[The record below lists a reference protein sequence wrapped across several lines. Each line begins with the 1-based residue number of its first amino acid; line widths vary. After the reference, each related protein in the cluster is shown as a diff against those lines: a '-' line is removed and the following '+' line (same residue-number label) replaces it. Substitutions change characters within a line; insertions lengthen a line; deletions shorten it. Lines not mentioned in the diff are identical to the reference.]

1 MKTLFIVSSFL
12 FLVLGG
18 VVNAASKNMEWK
30 IKTMKDDFKG
40 TSYTFIHS
48 SLVRPSVP
56 LRFPYEDLVVRMNV
70 FCDNTIDEVD
80 LSFNQDLSLIEG
92 RRTNF
97 NSSLYSIE
105 ARLDNKFETL
115 YGEIKNES
123 RNTIS
128 IQSGKRAILNYKEVA
143 FQIKHSSGTTHY
155 KFDLT
160 NFPKS
165 CN

>member
-1 MKTLFIVSSFL
+1 MKILFIVSSFL
-12 FLVLGG
+12 FLVFGG

-30 IKTMKDDFKG
+30 IKTIKDDFYG

-48 SLVRPSVP
+48 SFVRPSVP
-56 LRFPYEDLVVRMNV
+56 LRFPYEHLAVRMDV
-70 FCDNTIDEVD
+70 ICDNTIDEVD
-80 LSFNQDLSLIEG
+80 LYFNEDLSLLEG
-92 RRTNF
+92 RRTLF
-97 NSSLYSIE
+97 KSSLYSIE
-105 ARLDNKFETL
+105 ARLDNKFETV
-115 YGEIKNES
+115 YGEIKDES

-128 IQSGKRAILNYKEVA
+128 IQSGKRMILNYKEVA